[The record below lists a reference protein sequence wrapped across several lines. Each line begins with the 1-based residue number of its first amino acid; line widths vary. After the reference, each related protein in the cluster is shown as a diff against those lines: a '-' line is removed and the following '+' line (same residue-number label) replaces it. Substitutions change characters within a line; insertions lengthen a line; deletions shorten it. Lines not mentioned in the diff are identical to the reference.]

1 MKKTITI
8 TGLVLVISLF
18 SYNMLWVNYLLM
30 LIIVLAL
37 IFLILIALVSIFK
50 IQNSQ
55 RFKIPLWIII
65 ICLAGII
72 TSLFRP
78 YDEATIE
85 SDNPG
90 RNLEYAYKTDQADRQ
105 ELRSFVSF
113 MSNLEERDHERLEQ
127 VRKLYSQDKIS
138 TPMDKFHAAFV
149 FHHSDNSNDYRIASQ
164 LAADAAQNEALKDN
178 YTVQWLQKA
187 SYDRYMLS
195 IGKPEKYNTQNT
207 FSLDVN

>member
-8 TGLVLVISLF
+8 IGLVVIISLF

-30 LIIVLAL
+30 LIMVLAL
-37 IFLILIALVSIFK
+37 IFLILIGLVSIFK

-55 RFKIPLWIII
+55 RFKIPLWTIL
-65 ICLAGII
+65 ICLSGII

-90 RNLEYAYKTDQADRQ
+90 RNLEYAYRTDQADRQ

-113 MSNLEERDHERLEQ
+113 MSKLEERDHERLEQ

-138 TPMDKFHAAFV
+138 TPIDKFHAAFV